1 MSNIC
6 FDKVMLICVVIV
18 ALGLISFQYYIHQK
32 ELEHAKTQK
41 CPLVCP
47 TAATPVTTSPVS
59 PIIIKE
65 QPEPRNIV
73 VDVKQTDTVVGNP
86 LRDYDY
92 RALSDPLVPPLKRDD
107 YNISVLPPIPTRGY
121 PTAYKKMGLLLDPE
135 AENTDPYKFLILV
148 GRQKHTGSNVYD
160 YYVTENKPDS
170 ALKFDLPNVRKE
182 LSTDDTLRIDELGK
196 TYNVKIDRSLGFDY
210 NPFLY

>member
-1 MSNIC
+1 MSNVC
-6 FDKVMLICVVIV
+6 LDKVILICAVIM
-18 ALGLISFQYYIHQK
+18 AIGLISFQYYIHQK
-32 ELEHAKTQK
+32 ELDNLKQIAGQK
-41 CPLVCP
+41 CPVCP
-47 TAATPVTTSPVS
+47 APA
-59 PIIIKE
+59 PIVVAKE
-65 QPEPRNIV
+65 QPSQPRNIV
-73 VDVKQTDTVVGNP
+73 VDVKQTDTLVGDP
-86 LRDYDY
+86 IRDYDY

-107 YNISVLPPIPTRGY
+107 YNISVMPPIPTRGY

-135 AENTDPYKFLILV
+135 AENSDPYKFLILV
-148 GRQKHTGSNVYD
+148 GRQKYTGANVYD

-210 NPFLY
+210 NPFVY